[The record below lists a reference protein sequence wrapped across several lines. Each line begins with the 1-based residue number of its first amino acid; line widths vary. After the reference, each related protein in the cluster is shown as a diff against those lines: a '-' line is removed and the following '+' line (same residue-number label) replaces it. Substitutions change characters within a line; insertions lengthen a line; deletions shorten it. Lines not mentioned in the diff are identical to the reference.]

1 MAKHKRIV
9 AVGPAEE
16 VRGLKAAGVE
26 VVDLDNASA
35 LARTLDPYLADEE
48 TAMIIVSEALLEGES
63 DFATI
68 TAMRRKTH
76 AVVLVVPSYLGSKN
90 LTFSYMK
97 QMLQQSIGVDLISER

>member
-1 MAKHKRIV
+1 MAKHNRII

-26 VVDLDNASA
+26 VVNLDNSSE
-35 LARTLDPYLADEE
+35 LAGKLDPYLTDEE

-68 TAMRRKTH
+68 TAMRRKTR
-76 AVVLVVPSYLGSKN
+76 AVILVAPSCLGSKN